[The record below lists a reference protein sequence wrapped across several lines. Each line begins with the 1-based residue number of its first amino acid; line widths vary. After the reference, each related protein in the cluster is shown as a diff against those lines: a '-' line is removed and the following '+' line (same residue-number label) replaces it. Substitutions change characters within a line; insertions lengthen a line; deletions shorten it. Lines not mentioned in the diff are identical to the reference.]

1 MSSSPS
7 GRRSRSLVAIAIARK
22 FARRLISSASST
34 NRCSSAPQLYRLI
47 AQPALKDYLTAPS
60 RKPRLQRRGVEI
72 AAHEPRL
79 VEQLGQHRRRR
90 RDAFDG
96 DLAQRP
102 PRPRQ
107 ARRAIRA
114 PDDQL
119 GQQRVVERRGPHAPP
134 PPRGGAPP
142 PPPPPPRARGP
153 ARG

>member
-47 AQPALKDYLTAPS
+47 AQPALKDYLTARS
-60 RKPRLQRRGVEI
+60 RKPRLQRRGVEV

-90 RDAFDG
+90 RDALDG

-102 PRPRQ
+102 PRP
-107 ARRAIRA
+107 
-114 PDDQL
+114 
-119 GQQRVVERRGPHAPP
+119 
-134 PPRGGAPP
+134 PPRPRGPP
-142 PPPPPPRARGP
+142 PPPPAAPVPGTSRDPGPRRSAWPAASRRTAGPRRPPP
-153 ARG
+153 